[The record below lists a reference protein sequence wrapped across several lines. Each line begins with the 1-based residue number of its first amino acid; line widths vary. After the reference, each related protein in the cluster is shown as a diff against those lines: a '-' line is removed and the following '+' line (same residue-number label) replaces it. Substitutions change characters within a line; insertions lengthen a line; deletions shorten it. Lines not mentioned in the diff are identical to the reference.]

1 METVYTYLTYAALLL
16 GTIAIFLGAKWIFN
30 KIKMSL
36 FHPLLLATTAV
47 IALLIVFDIPY
58 SMYKTATSP
67 IEFLLGPTVVAL
79 GYLLY
84 EHRENLRKHAV
95 SIMISTVVGSIMG
108 IGSVWATF
116 QLFDVPRE
124 IVISLLPKS
133 VTNPIA
139 MPLTEAAGGIVS
151 LTAVVVVITGIFGAV
166 VAPSI
171 LKLFRINEPIAMG
184 LSMGAAAHGIG
195 TARAIEM
202 GTLHGAIAGLAI
214 ALMGVVTAIMIS
226 IIL

>member
-1 METVYTYLTYAALLL
+1 MYAALFL
-16 GTIAIFLGAKWIFN
+16 GTIAIFIGAKWIFN
-30 KIKMSL
+30 KLKISL
-36 FHPLLLATTAV
+36 LHPLLLATTAV
-47 IALLIVFDIPY
+47 ITLLIVLDIPY
-58 SMYKTATSP
+58 PLYKTATSP

-84 EHRENLRKHAV
+84 EHRVNLKKHAV
-95 SIMISTVVGSIMG
+95 SILISTTVGSAIG
-108 IGSVWATF
+108 IASVWATF
-116 QLFDVPRE
+116 QLFDVPWE

-139 MPLTEAAGGIVS
+139 MPLTETAGGIVS

-171 LKLFRINEPIAMG
+171 LKLFRIEEPIAMG

-195 TARAIEM
+195 TARAVEI

>member
-1 METVYTYLTYAALLL
+1 METLYTYLTYAALLL
-16 GTIAIFLGAKWIFN
+16 GTIAIFLVAKSIFN
-30 KIKMSL
+30 KMKISL
-36 FHPLLLATTAV
+36 LHPLLLATTTV
-47 IALLIVFDIPY
+47 IALLIVCDIPY
-58 SMYKTATSP
+58 TMYKTATSP

-84 EHRENLRKHAV
+84 EHRVNLQKHAV
-95 SIMISTVVGSIMG
+95 SIMVSTIVGSIMG
-108 IGSVWATF
+108 IASVWATF
-116 QLFDVPRE
+116 QLFDVPQE

-139 MPLTEAAGGIVS
+139 MPLTEDAGGIVS

-195 TARAIEM
+195 TARAVEM

-214 ALMGVVTAIMIS
+214 ALMGVITAIMIS